1 MIYFCCDPFR
11 RNQLV
16 GTAFNGIDYVEVLD
30 HEIELSDPANRQKRL
45 VVHFI
50 NDLATNTL
58 SKTNIQI
65 EGGERIQNIAAFD
78 ATVDGADAKAL
89 NVLLDKYGD
98 FSIYTF
104 RLVQNAQN
112 PEPPAEDRSVVRR
125 SGFFLQSRLSYG
137 VRLPA
142 ALRLPAGAAPRAGD
156 RLSRQGLRELSPA
169 DARPHVG
176 FDAASG
182 RSAIQPIWAS
192 ALVELLAY
200 AGDHLSY
207 QQDAVATEAYLGT
220 ARRRV
225 SVRRHARLVDYAMHD
240 GCNARAWVQ
249 VQVNADVSSMAAG
262 TQLFTRIPGQAPV
275 LPDDPILRA
284 PGP

>member
-50 NDLATNTL
+50 NDLATNAL
-58 SKTNIQI
+58 SETNIQI

-104 RLVQNAQN
+104 RLGSERAK
-112 PEPPAEDRSVVRR
+112 PRAAGRDRSVVRR
-125 SGFFLQSRLSYG
+125 SGLFLQSRLSYG

-142 ALRLPAGAAPRAGD
+142 ALRLPAGTAPRAGD
-156 RLSRQGLRELSPA
+156 RLSRQGLRELSA
-169 DARPHVG
+169 AHVRPHVG
-176 FDAASG
+176 FDARWRERNPADLG
-182 RSAIQPIWAS
+182 T

-200 AGDHLSY
+200 AGDQSELSAGCGG
-207 QQDAVATEAYLGT
+207 DRSLSRLGAAARFGQAACAFGRLCH
-220 ARRRV
+220 ARRLQC
-225 SVRRHARLVDYAMHD
+225 ARL
-240 GCNARAWVQ
+240 G
-249 VQVNADVSSMAAG
+249 AG
-262 TQLFTRIPGQAPV
+262 AGE
-275 LPDDPILRA
+275 
-284 PGP
+284 